1 MTLALVFSLLFIVL
15 IGYGLQRNE
24 RRQASPKPP
33 LAGSTDV
40 PDRDLQRTR
49 AELTALS
56 EDETTSRGDAD
67 VRAERR
73 HVRHGVVALH

>member
-1 MTLALVFSLLFIVL
+1 MTLALVLSALFLVL
-15 IGYGLQRNE
+15 IGYGLERNE
-24 RRQASPKPP
+24 RRQSGLKPP

-40 PDRDLQRTR
+40 PDRDLQRIR

-56 EDETTSRGDAD
+56 GDEPASPEDAE

-73 HVRHGVVALH
+73 HVRGGVVALH